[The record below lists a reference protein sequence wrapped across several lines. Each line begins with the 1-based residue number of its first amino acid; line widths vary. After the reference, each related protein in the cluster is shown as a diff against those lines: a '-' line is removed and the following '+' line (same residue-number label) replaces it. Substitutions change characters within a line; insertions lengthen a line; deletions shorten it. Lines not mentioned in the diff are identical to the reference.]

1 VPGRRR
7 RGDRMAVNA
16 EINVV
21 SLIDVMMLLMIV
33 FMIAAPMMQGGVD
46 VSLPKAQAQALDPR
60 SGLVITIDR
69 EGQIFID
76 RDRVTLA
83 EFEGSIKAIAERQGR
98 DGVYVRADGKAAW
111 DMIAPVLSALST
123 NGIDQAGL
131 VFEPLESR
139 R

>member
-1 VPGRRR
+1 MQRRR

-46 VSLPKAQAQALDPR
+46 VQLPKADVQPLDAKT
-60 SGLVITIDR
+60 GLVVSIDR
-69 EGQIFID
+69 ERRIFVD
-76 RDRVTLA
+76 RTEVTLEELA
-83 EFEGSIKAIAERQGR
+83 GSVKALTAQKGSE
-98 DGVYVRADGKAAW
+98 GVYLRADGVVNYELILQVMGALAAGG
-111 DMIAPVLSALST
+111 VENL
-123 NGIDQAGL
+123 GL
-131 VFEPLESR
+131 VGEPLEAR

>member
-1 VPGRRR
+1 MSRRR

-46 VSLPKAQAQALDPR
+46 VQLPKATVQPLDAK
-60 SGLVITIDR
+60 SGLVLSIDSER
-69 EGQIFID
+69 RIFVD
-76 RDRVTLA
+76 RTEVTLEELA
-83 EFEGSIKAIAERQGR
+83 GSVKALAAQKGSE
-98 DGVYVRADGKAAW
+98 GVYLRADKGVTYEL
-111 DMIAPVLSALST
+111 ILQVLGALASGGVE
-123 NGIDQAGL
+123 NVGMVG
-131 VFEPLESR
+131 EPLEPR